1 MAIITLQVLLAAL
14 IGSAH
19 GRGLKP
25 LKLKSSVVA
34 LRGGAAAKHAAPA
47 THVAKEL
54 RGGGALGEA
63 KHAAPATRVAT
74 ELRGGGALGEI
85 ARSVAN
91 EVATCNTS
99 PARLLGFLGATCS
112 WFLGASGVAD
122 ALGAGPELISL
133 KMTLTLL
140 LYSGAFLQWSTV
152 VTPPN
157 YILAGSHLFNLLAQG
172 NQLRRC
178 VDYQLASF
186 PDTAPAELRALGLG
200 FGALFAGIGAFSYA
214 APGLR
219 ARSPPGSYAASAA
232 GPFTIHPYPPVTK
245 LFLSLASLTDLWRP
259 VAKISLSQYSA
270 LTLTAAIFS
279 KYSLVISPVNWPL
292 CAVNVLLFFSSLWHL
307 ARKVLSLV

>member
-1 MAIITLQVLLAAL
+1 MAIINLQVLLAAL

-47 THVAKEL
+47 THVAK
-54 RGGGALGEA
+54 
-63 KHAAPATRVAT
+63 

-270 LTLTAAIFS
+270 LTLTAASSDRSVFS
-279 KYSLVISPVNWPL
+279 RDFRLKM
-292 CAVNVLLFFSSLWHL
+292 
-307 ARKVLSLV
+307 